1 MIFERIEVPGLSHYS
16 YILGCPADGRIV
28 VVDPKRD
35 VDTYLRFARAKKV
48 KISHILETHIHADYA
63 SGARELAERSG
74 AEVWAS
80 QYDAGETF
88 EVQFPHTDVADGD
101 TLQIGPVRI
110 EAMHTP
116 GHTPEHLSFLVYD
129 TNRSQSMPMAMLS
142 GDFLFIGSLGR
153 PDLLGEEA
161 KLALAKKLYKSVRKL
176 DTLPDGIEIHPAHGA
191 GSLCGAGMS
200 GRPTSTLGY
209 ERVANPYLDPSLT
222 ETELID
228 RILGSVPP
236 FPEYYKRMKRVN
248 SDGAPSLGQRSIP
261 PVAPTQVADSINN
274 GLVVID
280 LRDQRSFARNHIPG
294 SFGIGEGNL
303 LAVWASWVV
312 PYDTPILLVANDQ
325 EAANNAARA
334 LSRVGL
340 DTVAGYLDGGIDAWQ
355 QSDLPLEHY
364 ADISPSELHAALERG
379 EPMQVID
386 VRSDNEWNAG
396 HIDGAV
402 HLFGGELEKNLD
414 QLPDR
419 DATLAI
425 VCGGGYRS
433 TVAASVLR
441 RNGFSNVVN
450 MVGGMGAWRKD
461 NLPVVTTAVTA
472 EQKHEVPS

>member
-16 YILGCPADGRIV
+16 YIVGCPADGRIV

-35 VDTYLRFARAKKV
+35 IEGYLAFAQRKQV
-48 KISHILETHIHADYA
+48 TISHVLETHIHADYA

-74 AEVWAS
+74 ATVWAS
-80 QYDAGETF
+80 RYDEGETF
-88 EVQFPHTDVADGD
+88 AVQFEHTDVSNGD

-110 EAMHTP
+110 QALHTP

-129 TNRSQSMPMAMLS
+129 TNRSATTPMLMLS

-161 KLALAKKLYKSVRKL
+161 KLALAKKLYRSVRNL
-176 DTLPDGIEIHPAHGA
+176 DGLPDGLEIHPAHGA

-222 ETELID
+222 ESEFVE

-248 SDGAPSLGQRSIP
+248 SEGATTLGERTITP
-261 PVAPTQVADSINN
+261 IAPKQAAELIHDVMAI
-274 GLVVID
+274 ID
-280 LRDQRSFARNHIPG
+280 LRDQRSFAAMHIPR
-294 SFGIGEGNL
+294 SFGIGAGHL
-303 LAVWASWVV
+303 LPVWASWVV
-312 PYDTPILLVANDQ
+312 PYDTPIVLVAKNQ
-325 EAANNAARA
+325 TEADEAARA

-340 DTVAGYLDGGIDAWQ
+340 DTIAGYIEGGIDAWKAD
-355 QSDLPLEHY
+355 DLPLDSY
-364 ADISPSELHAALERG
+364 ADIAPHELLDALQRD
-379 EPMQVID
+379 EPMQVVD
-386 VRSDNEWNAG
+386 VRSENEWHAG
-396 HIDGAV
+396 HIDGAI
-402 HLFGGELEKNLD
+402 HLFGGELEQRLND
-414 QLPDR
+414 LPDR
-419 DATLAI
+419 DATLVM

-441 RNGFSNVVN
+441 RHGYRNIINLI
-450 MVGGMGAWRKD
+450 GGMGAWR
-461 NLPVVTTAVTA
+461 NEQLPVVTSTTPERVTT
-472 EQKHEVPS
+472 